1 MNEPFI
7 CLCSEITRGNAFELI
22 RWMEDDGVREFLSDT
37 RRGSSDLAQVL
48 ERVNL
53 PVLTHLFNSDGRLYI
68 AYDRQN
74 VPVGFVRL
82 VVKSAET
89 ELVVVIGDRENW
101 GRKLGSG
108 TIQES
113 LKIAFFELR
122 APKVVAKIHKGNI
135 RSIRAFSSA
144 GFRLAQET
152 SALLRYEM
160 TMEEYLMH
168 LRKKRLEPGE
178 IFITPI
184 DRQRL
189 KKVIDE
195 SLEGQTNMDKSM
207 RALEREINR
216 AKVVESA
223 RITPDVVTMNSR
235 AIVYLDGKERELSLV
250 YPHEAELSRKCL
262 SVLSPVGTAILGYRE
277 GDEIEWQV
285 PSGVANIKIG
295 KILYQPEA
303 AGDYHL

>member
-7 CLCSEITRGNAFELI
+7 CLCSEITRENAFELI
-22 RWMEDDGVREFLSDT
+22 RWMEDDRVREFLSDT
-37 RRGSSDLAQVL
+37 RRVCADLAQVL

-53 PVLTHLFNSDGRLYI
+53 PALTHLFNSDGRLYI
-68 AYDRQN
+68 ACDRQN

-144 GFRLAQET
+144 GFRFAQEMP
-152 SALLRYEM
+152 ALLRYEM

-216 AKVVESA
+216 AKIIESE
-223 RITPDVVTMNSR
+223 RIAPDVVTMNSR

-250 YPHEAELSRKCL
+250 YPREAELSRKCL

-277 GDEIEWQV
+277 GNEIQWQV

>member
-7 CLCSEITRGNAFELI
+7 CLCSEITRENAFELI
-22 RWMEDDGVREFLSDT
+22 RWMEDDGVREFLRDT
-37 RRGSSDLAQVL
+37 RRVCADLAHVL

-68 AYDRQN
+68 ACDRQN

-82 VVKSAET
+82 VVKGAET

-108 TIQES
+108 TIRES
-113 LKIAFFELR
+113 LKTAFFELR

-152 SALLRYEM
+152 PALLRYEM

-168 LRKKRLEPGE
+168 LRKKRLAPGE

-189 KKVIDE
+189 KRVIDE
-195 SLEGQTNMDKSM
+195 SLEGQTNMDKSL

-216 AKVVESA
+216 AKLVESA
-223 RITPDVVTMNSR
+223 RIAPDVVTMNSR

-277 GDEIEWQV
+277 GNEIQWQV